1 MKQTKIKFV
10 LSGVHQV
17 WCEGHKL
24 ADNNKRSELQIRCYI
39 PTETTICTYFRFKR
53 KIVKTLIWPN
63 KKVIGKKVSGKK
75 VSEKKYH
82 F

>member
-10 LSGVHQV
+10 LSGVLQV

-24 ADNNKRSELQIRCYI
+24 ADNNNNKRSELQIRCYI
-39 PTETTICTYFRFKR
+39 PTETSICTYFRFKR

-63 KKVIGKKVSGKK
+63 KNVCFKVW
-75 VSEKKYH
+75 EKKNKKK
-82 F
+82 

>member
-17 WCEGHKL
+17 WCKGHKL
-24 ADNNKRSELQIRCYI
+24 ADNNNNNKRSELQIRCYI
-39 PTETTICTYFRFKR
+39 PTETSICTYFRFKR

-63 KKVIGKKVSGKK
+63 KNVCFKVWKKKK
-75 VSEKKYH
+75 KKKKK
-82 F
+82 

>member
-24 ADNNKRSELQIRCYI
+24 ADNNNNNNNNNNNKRSELQIRCYI
-39 PTETTICTYFRFKR
+39 PTETGICTYFRFK
-53 KIVKTLIWPN
+53 
-63 KKVIGKKVSGKK
+63 
-75 VSEKKYH
+75 
-82 F
+82 